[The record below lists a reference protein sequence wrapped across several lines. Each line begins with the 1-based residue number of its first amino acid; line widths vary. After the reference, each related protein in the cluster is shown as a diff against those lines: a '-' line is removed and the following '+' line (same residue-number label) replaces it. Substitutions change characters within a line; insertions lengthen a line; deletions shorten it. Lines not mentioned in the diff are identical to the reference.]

1 MKKTSSTSISKIRA
15 TALLMFLSCCIFAQ
29 TAPKIFTK
37 DFNEDGTN
45 DDLVVNYFLG
55 MLDYAIYTD
64 GLTKTQYKF
73 IFQRQET
80 KHGIVKVTPIPMY
93 FRTEKGEKALPKIDS
108 LIFNITLTKKVDNSL
123 IWLLD
128 NYSSKSISSSKYFS
142 YQSSYEPSWNATNPE
157 MPNNYRIKIEDT
169 TLLYAMYKSQQ
180 LKDTSSAA
188 YISYL
193 GKFQTRAISLTKS
206 DINIIYPL
214 TLDSTANFKLYQSA
228 HGVFIKK
235 DSMYSWVFV
244 SDGGLYNNIQKLE
257 WESIQQVSTYKD
269 FVVVLNQPYPAIQ
282 NNIYI
287 VDWKRGRTF
296 EIKHDYIF
304 ASDPAYHF
312 IDNFEIIE
320 NQLYLFVKNRPSSEE
335 FKQISIDLTPIT
347 EEMGKAK

>member
-1 MKKTSSTSISKIRA
+1 
-15 TALLMFLSCCIFAQ
+15 
-29 TAPKIFTK
+29 
-37 DFNEDGTN
+37 
-45 DDLVVNYFLG
+45 
-55 MLDYAIYTD
+55 LDYAIYTD

>member
-1 MKKTSSTSISKIRA
+1 MKISRDNSKLNGAIIAVALFFSLSS
-15 TALLMFLSCCIFAQ
+15 FAQ
-29 TAPKIFTK
+29 STPKIYTK

-73 IFQRQET
+73 VFQRVET

-93 FRTEKGEKALPKIDS
+93 FRTEKGEKALPKIDT
-108 LIFNITLTKKVDNSL
+108 LIFNIPLTKKVDNSL

-128 NYSSKSISSSKYFS
+128 NYNSKNKLNSKYFS
-142 YQSSYEPSWNATNPE
+142 NKSAYEPTWTSIKPE
-157 MPNNYRIKIEDT
+157 LPNHYRIKIEDT
-169 TLLYAMYKSQQ
+169 TLLFSIYKSQQ

-193 GKFQTRAISLTKS
+193 GKFHSRAISMNKS

-214 TLDSTANFKLYQSA
+214 TLDSSANFKLYQSA

-235 DSMYSWVFV
+235 DSLYSWVFV

-257 WESIQQVSTYKD
+257 WESIQQVGTYKD

-287 VDWKRGRTF
+287 VDWKKGKTF
-296 EIKHDYIF
+296 EFKREFIFKDAPDY
-304 ASDPAYHF
+304 YF
-312 IDNFEIIE
+312 IDNFDIIE
-320 NQLYLFVKNRPSSEE
+320 NQLFLFVKARPSSDEI
-335 FKQISIDLTPIT
+335 KQISIDLSPLI
-347 EEMGKAK
+347 EEMGRTK

>member
-1 MKKTSSTSISKIRA
+1 MKKRKNNLALKLKGTLVL
-15 TALLMFLSCCIFAQ
+15 ALLSLSFFAQ

-73 IFQRQET
+73 VFQRQET
-80 KHGIVKVTPIPMY
+80 KHGIAKVTPIPMY
-93 FRTEKGEKALPKIDS
+93 FRSEKGEKALPKIDS
-108 LIFNITLTKKVDNSL
+108 LIFTIPLTKNIDNSL
-123 IWLLD
+123 VWLLD
-128 NYSSKSISSSKYFS
+128 NYISKTASNSKYFS
-142 YQSSYEPSWNATNPE
+142 YHSSYEPSWIPSKPE
-157 MPNNYRIKIEDT
+157 MPNNYRLKIEDT

-188 YISYL
+188 YITYL
-193 GKFQTRAISLTKS
+193 GKFQTRAISMSKS
-206 DINIIYPL
+206 DVNIIYPL
-214 TLDSTANFKLYQSA
+214 TLDSTPKFKLYQSA

-235 DSMYSWVFV
+235 DSFYSWVFV

-257 WESIQQVSTYKD
+257 WESIQQVDAYKD
-269 FVVVLNQPYPAIQ
+269 FVVVLTQPYPAIK

-296 EIKHDYIF
+296 EFKRDFIF
-304 ASDPAYHF
+304 ANAPGYYF

-320 NQLYLFVKNRPSSEE
+320 NQLYLYVKIRPSSLDY
-335 FKQISIDLTPIT
+335 KQISIDLTPIA
-347 EEMGKAK
+347 EEMGKTK

>member
-1 MKKTSSTSISKIRA
+1 MKKTNDNLNIKHFTVAIS
-15 TALLMFLSCCIFAQ
+15 MFLSLSVFAQ
-29 TAPKIFTK
+29 TAPKIYTK
-37 DFNEDGTN
+37 DFNEDGAN
-45 DDLVVNYFLG
+45 DDLIVNYFLG

-73 IFQRQET
+73 MFQRVET

-93 FRTEKGEKALPKIDS
+93 FRTEKGEKALPKIDT
-108 LIFNITLTKKVDNSL
+108 LIFNIPLTKKVDNSL

-128 NYSSKSISSSKYFS
+128 NYNSKTKANSKYFS
-142 YQSSYEPSWNATNPE
+142 YRSAYEPTWTSVKPE

-169 TLLYAMYKSQQ
+169 TLLYSIYKSQQ

-188 YISYL
+188 YITYM
-193 GKFQTRAISLTKS
+193 GKFQTRAISMNKS

-214 TLDSTANFKLYQSA
+214 TLDSSANFKLYQSA

-235 DSMYSWVFV
+235 DTSYSWVFV

-257 WESIQQVSTYKD
+257 WESIQQVGTYKD

-287 VDWKRGRTF
+287 VDWKRGKTYEFDRDF
-296 EIKHDYIF
+296 IF
-304 ASDPAYHF
+304 ANAPDYCY
-312 IDNFEIIE
+312 IDNFDIIE
-320 NQLYLFVKNRPSSEE
+320 NQLFLFVKVRPSADEI
-335 FKQISIDLTPIT
+335 KQISIDLSPLV
-347 EEMGKAK
+347 EEMGRTK